1 MSALKPIAGWLLAVA
16 LTVAVL
22 AINHS
27 DGYYAGFAAAKAE
40 GDAALAEQKQELE
53 SERRQA
59 AEQAAMALRAG
70 DRQAAGR
77 TCTRQPT
84 GRRTGGQEGRAAHH
98 HRQAIWRSP
107 TCHKPLS
114 PRLGRASEPLPPAD
128 FTAGFIRVWNS
139 ALFGT
144 ASPVA
149 VPATDSTTGRT
160 DAAGTGAGA
169 ADDLIAGITRADLL
183 SNHVRNSRRYAGCRA
198 QLNKLI
204 EWNANHGRN

>member
-59 AEQAAMALRAG
+59 AEQAAMALRAET
-70 DRQAAGR
+70 DRLLAEHARGNQLAAELGAKKAELR
-77 TCTRQPT
+77 TITDKLSGEVQRVT
-84 GRRTGGQEGRAAHH
+84 NLYRRAFDAQ
-98 HRQAIWRSP
+98 
-107 TCHKPLS
+107 L
-114 PRLGRASEPLPPAD
+114 EPLPPAD

-183 SNHVRNSRRYAGCRA
+183 SNHVRNSERYAGCRA